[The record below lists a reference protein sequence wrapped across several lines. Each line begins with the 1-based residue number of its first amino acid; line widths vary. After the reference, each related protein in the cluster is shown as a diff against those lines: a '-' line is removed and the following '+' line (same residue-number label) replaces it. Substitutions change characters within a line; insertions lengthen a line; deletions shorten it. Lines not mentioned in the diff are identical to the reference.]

1 MKITEKEVRYI
12 AGLANLSLSDDDI
25 RRYAADMEQILEYV
39 DKLNELDTSTV
50 EPMVQVLSAAGGA
63 DTLREDALG
72 ASYAADKALQS
83 APLSGA
89 GHFKVPRV
97 IER

>member
-12 AGLANLSLSDDDI
+12 AGLSNLSLSDDDI
-25 RRYAADMEQILEYV
+25 KRYAADMEQILEYV
-39 DKLNELDTSTV
+39 DKLNELDTSEV
-50 EPMVQVLSAAGGA
+50 EPMVQVLHAADSADAFRE
-63 DTLREDALG
+63 DTLE
-72 ASYAADKALQS
+72 ASYAEDKALQS

>member
-12 AGLANLSLSDDDI
+12 AGLANLSLSEDDI
-25 RRYAADMEQILEYV
+25 KRYAADMERILEYV
-39 DKLNELDTSTV
+39 DKLNELDTSAI
-50 EPMVQVLSAAGGA
+50 EPMVQVLRGDA
-63 DTLREDALG
+63 DALREDVLG
-72 ASYAADKALQS
+72 ESYAADKALQS
-83 APLSGA
+83 APLAGA

>member
-12 AGLANLSLSDDDI
+12 AGLANLSLSGEDI
-25 RRYAADMEQILEYV
+25 KRYAADMERILEYV
-39 DKLNELDTSTV
+39 DKLNELDTSEI
-50 EPMVQVLSAAGGA
+50 EPMVQVLRGDA
-63 DTLREDALG
+63 DALREDVLG
-72 ASYAADKALQS
+72 ESYSADKALQS
-83 APLSGA
+83 APLAGA

>member
-12 AGLANLSLSDDDI
+12 AGLANLNLSDNAI
-25 RRYAADMEQILEYV
+25 KRYAADMEQILGYV
-39 DKLNELDTSTV
+39 NKLNELDTSQI
-50 EPMVQVLSAAGGA
+50 EPMTQVLYETDDTA
-63 DTLREDALG
+63 TLREDVLET
-72 ASYAADKALQS
+72 SYSEPKALQS
-83 APLSGA
+83 APLAGA